1 MLDSVI
7 DAIYDMEETVRKYN
21 ISYADINIKNILD
34 RELYSYRGQAKD
46 NIYAGVG
53 KILKEKYSFTEK
65 QKWELIQ
72 IRIELQKLREN
83 IKNRK

>member
-1 MLDSVI
+1 MLKWGAFMAEVRDLKSVKDSI
-7 DAIYDMEETVRKYN
+7 KPD
-21 ISYADINIKNILD
+21 IKNILD
-34 RELYSYRGQAKD
+34 RELYSYKGQGKD
-46 NIYAGVG
+46 NIYSGVG

-72 IRIELQKLREN
+72 IRMELQKLREN